1 MPKTYRMAYLL
12 SLFTLASVQA
22 IGHQLGEVKAGVQT
36 DESPIQRV
44 GVYDVSRTG
53 AQIE

>member
-1 MPKTYRMAYLL
+1 MAYLL
-12 SLFTLASVQA
+12 FLFTLTSVQA

-36 DESPIQRV
+36 VESPIQRV
-44 GVYDVSRTG
+44 SINYVSRTG